1 MGSPDINLVN
11 AGFEALP
18 ENIRRDYTLRK
29 EILWESCSAT
39 KAELSAKEVEMIR
52 LHRSNDPAV
61 GYNRWP
67 KHSLDN
73 DLSGGTPNAVS
84 KPLALRP
91 RSEAVR
97 GYLRGDQIYA
107 PVF

>member
-11 AGFEALP
+11 ADFEAIP

-29 EILWESCSAT
+29 EILRESCSAT
-39 KAELSAKEVEMIR
+39 EAELSAKEVEMIR

-67 KHSLDN
+67 KYSLDI
-73 DLSGGTPNAVS
+73 DLSGGTPNAVP
-84 KPLALRP
+84 KPLA
-91 RSEAVR
+91 
-97 GYLRGDQIYA
+97 
-107 PVF
+107 